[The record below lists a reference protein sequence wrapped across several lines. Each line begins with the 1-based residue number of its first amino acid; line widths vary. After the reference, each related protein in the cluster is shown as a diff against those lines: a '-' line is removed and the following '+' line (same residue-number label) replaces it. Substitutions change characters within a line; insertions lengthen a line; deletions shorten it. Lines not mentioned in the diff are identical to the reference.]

1 MLGRL
6 PLFARNQ
13 GIIRSLSWSLLL
25 LPGGYNGS
33 GTWTGTASAGTS
45 GSTNLVDSGSNPPG
59 LTSNYATFNG
69 STQFVTSTVNAAT
82 LIAQSGSTIISIVRF
97 HATGPTGDNSI
108 PSLGMYLGQASAAW
122 GLVHGADTTD
132 GARFYAPNSSNSSI
146 ATAKSGVSLN
156 TWYMHVGRWTGS
168 ADRSRLNTTD
178 ATDGTLSGGAGS
190 NVMASAGLL
199 IGRGSGSN
207 YQNMDLRFV
216 AIAPSIISDA
226 DCTSI
231 YNEAVGQGWLA

>member
-25 LPGGYNGS
+25 MPGGYNGS

-69 STQFVTSTVNAAT
+69 STQLIISTLNVAT
-82 LIAQSGSTIISIVRF
+82 LIAQAGSTIISIVRF
-97 HATGPTGDNSI
+97 HATGPTGDNAI
-108 PSLGMYLGQASAAW
+108 PNLGMYLGQGNNAF

-132 GARFYAPNSSNSSI
+132 GVKFYAPNSSNSSV
-146 ATAKSGVSLN
+146 ATAKSAVSLN
-156 TWYMHVGRWTGS
+156 TWYMHIGRWTGG

-190 NVMASAGLL
+190 NVTALASLL
-199 IGRGSGSN
+199 IGRSSGSN

-231 YNEAVGQGWLA
+231 YNEAVGQGWLT